1 MKIRHGFVSN
11 SSSSSF
17 IIEVESTLT
26 YDEVLETIIHNL
38 ACECDDYFN
47 GRIKNDSDSYCTYD
61 QKYQYLMNKFCPEE
75 YLFKEI
81 ELEKLEGNKYH
92 IIFWTA
98 MKNEMNSFGDL
109 CSSLLMLLTSE
120 NIKNFKFIKSIVKDD

>member
-17 IIEVESTLT
+17 IIEVDSKLS
-26 YDEVLETIIHNL
+26 YDEVLEQIVNIL
-38 ACECDDYFN
+38 ASECNDYFDN
-47 GRIKNDSDSYCTYD
+47 VTIPKDGCYYTYD
-61 QKYQYLMNKFCPEE
+61 EKYEYLINKFKSNEDI
-75 YLFKEI
+75 FKEF

-98 MKNEMNSFGDL
+98 MKNEMNSFGDI
-109 CSSLLMLLTSE
+109 CASLLMLLTSDSVE
-120 NIKNFKFIKSIVKDD
+120 YIKFIKSIVKDD